1 MDVSRQWITWW
12 SNGSQGHFSHSRGG
26 KKNHFGQFF
35 GLKNDSNNKL
45 WIKNATEKCSMETLF
60 CYLTTAVALFGNKT
74 QKIPTMWRT
83 RNLSR
88 EGCYCETSTW
98 GMCSTFLWFKHVF
111 CAFKHSL
118 CWMYIP
124 EVITQL
130 SKPQLGETK
139 RQESDL
145 SQKAHIFGIL
155 DIFVS
160 WVNKAL
166 AHHHFN
172 ATLNK

>member
-1 MDVSRQWITWW
+1 MDRKDIFHIHKVGKNIS
-12 SNGSQGHFSHSRGG
+12 GS
-26 KKNHFGQFF
+26 
-35 GLKNDSNNKL
+35 LKNYSNNKL
-45 WIKNATEKCSMETLF
+45 WIKNV
-60 CYLTTAVALFGNKT
+60 TTTVALFGDKT

-83 RNLSR
+83 WNLSH
-88 EGCYCETSTW
+88 EGCYCERSTR
-98 GMCSTFLWFKHVF
+98 GTCSTFLWFKHVF

-118 CWMYIP
+118 CWMYTP

-130 SKPQLGETK
+130 SKPQLGETQ

-155 DIFVS
+155 GIFVS

-166 AHHHFN
+166 PHHRFN
-172 ATLNK
+172 STLSKF